1 METAVI
7 SGISNSDDFAR
18 PPEEQPPGGGCSL
31 RRIPADVNFITDFWR
46 EQYLEPYITLGGSKI
61 KFITGSPGSGKSGCL
76 NQFMSDAATLGCK
89 TATLSAKSVWL
100 NDFKEIYAAVFD
112 AVDFQSCLVNCA
124 RKIASEMGR
133 DYDEIPDGISFADYL
148 TYLGMLDPVT
158 RLELRSQINSMFFKN
173 PRMDKNFAVCAA
185 MLTGGILGHPTLEQS
200 SRELLWSWLKAEKG
214 VRMPAIRKLGLAP
227 YRISRHNAR
236 HMLRSLI
243 EVVRLAGYSALVVG
257 IDDLEILA
265 GNSSLEEIRYTKM
278 RREDAYESIRELIDS
293 IDSLNYVMFVFSFG
307 RELLDDEAYGFKSY
321 QALWMRIQ
329 NEITGGGFNRFSD
342 VVDMDRLRMFGNREI
357 SHE

>member
-1 METAVI
+1 MTE
-7 SGISNSDDFAR
+7 G
-18 PPEEQPPGGGCSL
+18 QM
-31 RRIPADVNFITDFWR
+31 PADVGFITDFWR

-61 KFITGSPGSGKSGCL
+61 KFVVGSPGSGKSGCL
-76 NQFMSDAATLGCK
+76 RRFASDAAALGCK
-89 TATLSAKSVWL
+89 TASLSAKSVWL
-100 NDFKEIYAAVFD
+100 NDFKEIYAAVFG
-112 AVDFQSCLVNCA
+112 AVDFQGCLMNCA
-124 RKIASEMGR
+124 RKIVSEMGR

-148 TYLGMLDPVT
+148 AYLGMLDPVT
-158 RLELRSQINSMFFKN
+158 RLELRAQINSMFFKN

-214 VRMPAIRKLGLAP
+214 VRAPTIRKLGLAP
-227 YRISRHNAR
+227 YKISKHNAR

-243 EVVRLAGYSALVVG
+243 EVVRLAGYTALVVG
-257 IDDLEILA
+257 VDDLEILTET
-265 GNSSLEEIRYTKM
+265 SSLEEIRYTKM

-293 IDSLNYVMFVFSFG
+293 IDTLDYVMFVFAFG
-307 RELLDDEAYGFKSY
+307 RELLDDEVCGFKSY

-329 NEITGGGFNRFSD
+329 NEITGGKFNRFSD
-342 VVDMDRLRMFGNREI
+342 IIDMDRLRAPGSQET